1 MQLRWRIIRKQM
13 IFNVYPEG
21 SRTRGRPR
29 SRWWDCVQQDL
40 KDLRIR
46 NWEDIGLAKDRD
58 K

>member
-1 MQLRWRIIRKQM
+1 MENNKKTKM

-21 SRTRGRPR
+21 SRPRGRPR

-40 KDLRIR
+40 KNLRIN
-46 NWEDIGLAKDRD
+46 NWQDITKDKD